1 MTRARRRHA
10 RVSTFH
16 LAVVAAFALAFAL
29 WRTLWG
35 DALTDALED
44 RLLDLRFQVRGAIA
58 APKTVVVVAIDE
70 RTVDRLGW
78 APPPRM
84 AIADAIERI
93 IDMDPG
99 VIAIDLLLLD
109 PAAAD
114 PVLSTAL
121 GLTDH
126 VVLAAALAK
135 SPDDARSERPAALQA
150 ALDRSVIAVVIGGP
164 QPETA
169 GEPPR
174 LLLPRPELVGVAALA
189 HVNIAQTADRLARRI
204 PLSLWIGEGAFLPAM
219 SLEAAR
225 RVVGLRRGDV
235 ALWPG
240 RLVGFGD
247 RQIATDSA
255 GNVTIN
261 HYGGR
266 STIPTVSLIDV
277 LDGRVP
283 PEVFKGRAVVLG
295 ATAESLSDLFATPYS
310 ADIPGAEIMATLT
323 ANLVADELIV
333 RDIWLQALSA
343 ALALLFVSLAFYAAS
358 QLSLTAAFVTV
369 PVIWMVGAAT
379 VQLAFS
385 GARFGLDATMILAAL
400 LFATV
405 WTAAQRFRVQKRV
418 SAELT
423 QERENL
429 SHYVSPFLAEQLASD
444 EVPDFD
450 RRTQDAAVLFVDVAG
465 YTALVEMHAP
475 DKTAVFLG
483 ELHRLFERCAT
494 AHRGVIST
502 FAGDGA
508 MIIFGLPEPG
518 PGDAAAG
525 LACGSM
531 LLEDAGRFASAV
543 FPDLG
548 LQLRVSMHY
557 GPVTA
562 AIVGG
567 ERHAQVTVTGDIV
580 NVASRLQE
588 IAKEH
593 GAAYVTSHAGLDAA
607 RRAGS
612 TVAARFA
619 PLGNLPVRGR
629 SGHIEVWALAPIPD

>member
-1 MTRARRRHA
+1 
-10 RVSTFH
+10 
-16 LAVVAAFALAFAL
+16 
-29 WRTLWG
+29 
-35 DALTDALED
+35 
-44 RLLDLRFQVRGAIA
+44 
-58 APKTVVVVAIDE
+58 
-70 RTVDRLGW
+70 
-78 APPPRM
+78 
-84 AIADAIERI
+84 
-93 IDMDPG
+93 
-99 VIAIDLLLLD
+99 
-109 PAAAD
+109 
-114 PVLSTAL
+114 
-121 GLTDH
+121 
-126 VVLAAALAK
+126 
-135 SPDDARSERPAALQA
+135 
-150 ALDRSVIAVVIGGP
+150 
-164 QPETA
+164 
-169 GEPPR
+169 
-174 LLLPRPELVGVAALA
+174 
-189 HVNIAQTADRLARRI
+189 
-204 PLSLWIGEGAFLPAM
+204 M

-266 STIPTVSLIDV
+266 YTIPTVSLIDV

-283 PEVFKGRAVVLG
+283 PEIFKGRAVVVG

-323 ANLVADELIV
+323 ANLVADELIE

-358 QLSLTAAFVTV
+358 RLSLAAAFAAV
-369 PVIWMVGAAT
+369 PLVWMAAAAT
-379 VQLAFS
+379 VQIAFS
-385 GARFGLDATMILAAL
+385 GARYGLDATMILAAL

-405 WTAAQRFRVQKRV
+405 WTTAQRFRAQKRV

-429 SHYVSPFLAEQLASD
+429 SHYVSPFLAEQLASR

-450 RRTQDAAVLFVDVAG
+450 RRAQDAAVLFVDVAG
-465 YTALVEMHAP
+465 YTALVEMQAP
-475 DKTAVFLG
+475 DNTAVFLG

-508 MIIFGLPEPG
+508 MVIFGLPEPG

-531 LLEDAGRFASAV
+531 LLEEAGRFTSAV

-548 LQLRVSMHY
+548 LRLRVSMHF

-562 AIVGG
+562 AVVGG
-567 ERHAQVTVTGDIV
+567 DRQAQVTVTGDIV

-593 GAAYVTSHAGLDAA
+593 GTAFVTSRAGLDAA
-607 RRAGS
+607 RLAGS
-612 TVAARFA
+612 TIVASFA
-619 PLGNLPVRGR
+619 PLVNQPVRGR
-629 SGHIEVWALAPIPD
+629 SGHIEVWALAPAPD